1 MGKKHAIL
9 LGAIGIAAVIIGG
22 IFLLT
27 PSRPM
32 FGIFPEVKGEG
43 VLGVYE
49 LWWSRE
55 NYFNVEVEVEGVLVD
70 GASAIVSLPSRVLE
84 NRGPYPVVYHS
95 GACLTQW
102 VWGAEN
108 DYFVC
113 VDCTDYEFPES
124 FFMAHIRVRGIVKP
138 TTFSDYDGLDGLPT
152 PLWTWCISVE
162 DAEYVSPPPQGYPI
176 IR

>member
-1 MGKKHAIL
+1 MRKKHTIL
-9 LGAIGIAAVIIGG
+9 FGAIGIVAVIIGG

-27 PSRPM
+27 PSQPM

-70 GASAIVSLPSRVLE
+70 GVSVSENGGLLPAVWP
-84 NRGPYPVVYHS
+84 N

-102 VWGAEN
+102 VCGAEN
-108 DYFVC
+108 DYLVC
-113 VDCTDYEFPES
+113 VDCIDYEFPES
-124 FFMAHIRVRGIVKP
+124 FFTAHIRVRGIVKP